1 VATIPIGGACEFQSL
16 EGRYHLLVFHCIWQ
30 YHAVNHDRRFL
41 VVSSC
46 AQRDV
51 SYAND
56 WIAALMLLRL
66 VDKFPERKPRN
77 HKSRRVSRSDAD
89 RSFRKLLRTKFG
101 GRKGSMQ
108 VPVWWER

>member
-16 EGRYHLLVFHCIWQ
+16 EGR

-66 VDKFPERKPRN
+66 VDKFPERKPLN
-77 HKSRRVSRSDAD
+77 HKSVENVTYLHRGPCINLVQDAYHGPT
-89 RSFRKLLRTKFG
+89 RIGLFANY
-101 GRKGSMQ
+101 
-108 VPVWWER
+108 